1 MGVST
6 YIQYIKKSFLKFK
19 SLLTGGN
26 ERSYVLKQTCRFE
39 TYKGSVGGEEDR
51 ESGGNINFCI
61 HLILHATREC
71 THGNFNHNWHFNNL

>member
-26 ERSYVLKQTCRFE
+26 ERSYVLEQTCGFE
-39 TYKGSVGGEEDR
+39 TYKGSVGG
-51 ESGGNINFCI
+51 GGRQRVGRK
-61 HLILHATREC
+61 LQLLHPSHSSCYKRMYP
-71 THGNFNHNWHFNNL
+71 WKL